1 VRKLFPYA
9 QMRPFLY
16 LLILVAFGGLLF
28 FSNIGGWDLWNP
40 DEPRY
45 AQIAREMLQGEGWI
59 IPHLNSEVYY
69 DKPPLFFWM
78 IAGSAKLLREMN
90 EAAARLPSAFFGLLT
105 LILTFFFSK
114 ELFDERTGLFSA
126 LVLATS
132 GEFFWLARRAN
143 IDATLTFFTTLTIY
157 LFWTGYK
164 GERGRR
170 WLCYIGAYL
179 VMATGFLVKLQPAV
193 IVPFL
198 AVGGYFLWKK
208 ESKFFADLAHIAG
221 IALFMSI
228 IGGWLYLAYL
238 AAGKDY
244 LQGLLFEKTALTFFK
259 TRGHLRPF
267 YYYLLNFPA
276 DFLPWTP
283 FLPAAIYYGLKEE
296 KEKTALLLLW
306 FSLVFLFFSF
316 AKAKRELYL
325 LPIYPAAAIMVGRVW
340 ACFAGSEKWPKL
352 LLWPLFL
359 LILIS
364 LVVGLSS
371 PFMSIKFGQPYFS
384 NALEVGLF
392 TASIFTGGGLLSLF
406 LYRKEK
412 KGTLFFVI
420 VSMVFFL
427 EIYGVFRIFPEVNR
441 YKSARPLSQKIVET
455 FKPGDLLGVY
465 KLEGADIN
473 YYTGINP
480 IVRIEEEG
488 DLRKFL
494 ELERRALCVIKKRH
508 FKKLSP
514 SLKERIF
521 IVAEGRIGHRRLF
534 VISNRR

>member
-16 LLILVAFGGLLF
+16 LFILVAFGGLLF

-78 IAGSAKLLREMN
+78 IAASAKLLGGMK

-105 LILTFFFSK
+105 LILIFLLARG
-114 ELFDERTGLFSA
+114 LFDERTGFFSA
-126 LVLATS
+126 LVLATT

-143 IDATLTFFTTLTIY
+143 IDVTLTFFTTLAIF
-157 LFWTGYK
+157 LFWIGYK
-164 GERGRR
+164 KRTAGRF
-170 WLCYIGAYL
+170 LCYTAAYL
-179 VMATGFLVKLQPAV
+179 AMTGGFLVKLQPAI

-198 AVGGYFLWKK
+198 AISSYFLWRKRI
-208 ESKFFADLAHIAG
+208 KFFTDPVHAMGIMLFLA
-221 IALFMSI
+221 I
-228 IGGWLYLAYL
+228 IGGWLFLAYK
-238 AAGKDY
+238 AGGRTY
-244 LQGLLFEKTALTFFK
+244 LYGLLFEKTALTFFK

-276 DFLPWTP
+276 DFLPWTL
-283 FLPAAIYYGLKEE
+283 FLPAAIVYGLKGE
-296 KEKTALLLLW
+296 KEKTVFLLLW
-306 FSLVFLFFSF
+306 FSSVFLFFSF

-340 ACFAGSEKWPKL
+340 ARFAGSEKWPKL
-352 LLWPLFL
+352 LSWPLFL
-359 LILIS
+359 LILIF

-371 PFMSIKFGQPYFS
+371 PFMSIKFGQRYLS
-384 NALEVGLF
+384 NALEAGLI

-412 KGTLFFVI
+412 KETLFFVI

-455 FKPGDLLGVY
+455 IKPGDLLGVY
-465 KLEGADIN
+465 RLEGADIN

-480 IVRIEEEG
+480 IVRVEKEG
-488 DLRKFL
+488 DLRRFL
-494 ELERRALCVIKKRH
+494 GSERRVLCVIRKRH
-508 FKKLSP
+508 FQKLSP
-514 SLKERIF
+514 SFKGSAF
-521 IVAEGRIGHRRLF
+521 VVAEGQIGHRRLV
-534 VISNRR
+534 VISNK